1 MSLPKVAIV
10 GRPNV
15 GKSTLFNR
23 LAGRM
28 ISIVDA
34 QAGVTRDRLSTIC
47 QADNQYF
54 EVVDTG
60 GYGIKDLDDLGG
72 EVERQITYAL
82 EQASLILFVVDV
94 QTGIT
99 PLDRQLAHRLRCV
112 EKPLLM
118 LANKVDDEK
127 HRPGA
132 SEFLALG
139 FDKIICV
146 SAGHGYG
153 MSDLLEAI
161 GRQLPDEQTAPAEP
175 VMKIAIVGPRNAG
188 KSTFINTLAGED
200 RVIVSEIP
208 GTTRDAIDVRF
219 ELGGQPFLA
228 IDTAGVRKKS
238 RIKDSIEFYSL
249 SRAERSVRRADVILL
264 MIDAAEPVGQ
274 ITKKLGGYI
283 VENYK
288 PCVIVV
294 NKYDL
299 AAGKASLEDYGD
311 YLGKQ
316 LSGLRFAP
324 IAMTSGRDGT
334 NVRETIKLA
343 GNLFEQA
350 STRVPTGQ
358 LNAVIERIRTEKPPS
373 SSKAKGIPR
382 FYYASQ
388 IDICPPTIVLF
399 VNDRQAYTEGYQR
412 YLINRFRELL
422 PFKEVPIRLL
432 IRERTRST

>member
-1 MSLPKVAIV
+1 
-10 GRPNV
+10 
-15 GKSTLFNR
+15 
-23 LAGRM
+23 
-28 ISIVDA
+28 
-34 QAGVTRDRLSTIC
+34 
-47 QADNQYF
+47 
-54 EVVDTG
+54 
-60 GYGIKDLDDLGG
+60 
-72 EVERQITYAL
+72 
-82 EQASLILFVVDV
+82 
-94 QTGIT
+94 
-99 PLDRQLAHRLRCV
+99 
-112 EKPLLM
+112 
-118 LANKVDDEK
+118 
-127 HRPGA
+127 
-132 SEFLALG
+132 
-139 FDKIICV
+139 
-146 SAGHGYG
+146 
-153 MSDLLEAI
+153 
-161 GRQLPDEQTAPAEP
+161 
-175 VMKIAIVGPRNAG
+175 
-188 KSTFINTLAGED
+188 LAGED

-274 ITKKLGGYI
+274 ITKRLGGYI

-432 IRERTRST
+432 IRERTRSI